1 MRSLRYNIA
10 PEQRLNHW
18 RFWIVTSVF
27 LVVSGLLVWFGIQVM
42 NGKPALSRTELDAM
56 QAERIPEGEY
66 ASKMEALN
74 REIDLL
80 KKRWN
85 GRVRFANALIE
96 RKTYSFVEGMTLL
109 EEILPS
115 PVFLNSL
122 RMDQDRKK
130 RLDME
135 ISAARFADLIDCY
148 KQLAR
153 FNLEVNS
160 ETRDRNGHY
169 RVSLTLRY

>member
-10 PEQRLNHW
+10 PEHRLNHW
-18 RFWIVTSVF
+18 RFWCVTGVF
-27 LVVSGLLVWFGIQVM
+27 IAVSGLLVWSGIQTLR
-42 NGKPALSRTELDAM
+42 GKPALSRMELDAM
-56 QAERIPEGEY
+56 KMERLPEGEY
-66 ASKMEALN
+66 ALKMEALK
-74 REIDLL
+74 REIDLS

-96 RKTYSFVEGMTLL
+96 RKTYSFVEGMSLL
-109 EEILPS
+109 EETLPS

-122 RMDQDRKK
+122 RLNQDRKK
-130 RLDME
+130 RLYME
-135 ISAARFADLIDCY
+135 IFAARFSDLIDCY

-153 FNLEVNS
+153 FHLEVNS
-160 ETRDRNGHY
+160 ETRDPNGNY